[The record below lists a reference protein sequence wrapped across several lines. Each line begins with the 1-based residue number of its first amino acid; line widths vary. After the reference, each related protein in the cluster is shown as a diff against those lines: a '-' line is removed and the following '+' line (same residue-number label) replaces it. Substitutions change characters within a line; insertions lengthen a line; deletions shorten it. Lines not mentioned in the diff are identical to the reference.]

1 MRATERVLNTLESFL
16 KQEGEIGLVE
26 LANLSKLN
34 IATTHRVASILVKRG
49 YLNQHKKRAKY
60 SLSAKLLEFTPFIK
74 SITKIADIA
83 FPFLVELNKQVN
95 ESVIVSVLDRNEAVN
110 IEHVDSSQNLRFTS
124 RAGARLPLHSTAV
137 GKILLADMTE
147 EELEKFLDNK
157 GLTYFTENTITDPD
171 RLRAEL
177 AAIRREEIAMNEEET
192 ELGVKCIASPIK
204 DGSGKV
210 VAAVSISGPSAR
222 LNSYRMGEFEYLVR
236 NCGLKISKAL
246 GYYRYR

>member
-1 MRATERVLNTLESFL
+1 MKAAERVLDTLESFL

-34 IATTHRVASILVKRG
+34 ISTTHRIASILVKRG
-49 YLNQHKKRAKY
+49 YLNQHNKRAKY
-60 SLSAKLLEFTPFIK
+60 SLSAKLLEFTPSIK

-83 FPFLVELNKQVN
+83 FPFLVELSKQIN

-110 IEHVDSSQNLRFTS
+110 IEHVECSQNLRFTS
-124 RAGARLPLHSTAV
+124 RVGARLPLHSTAV
-137 GKILLADMTE
+137 GKILLAYMTE
-147 EELEKFLDNK
+147 KELEKFLDSK

-177 AAIRREEIAMNEEET
+177 AAIRREEIAMNEEES
-192 ELGVKCIASPIK
+192 ELGVKCVASSIK

-210 VAAVSISGPSAR
+210 VAAVTISGPSAR
-222 LNSYRMGEFEYLVR
+222 LNSHRVRELKCLVK